1 MKFDKIL
8 AISMAATMSVA
19 FTACDDNDDDYVAAS
34 PEQGAKAYFL
44 PSNAKQIDLL
54 DSASSFDVKLSRSE
68 SSSALS
74 VPVSLSASKEGVFTC
89 PSTVDFAA
97 GSSEATLTVA
107 YDGTKLDFEEPV
119 EISISIDAASSSLY
133 GIASYSATAMI
144 PAPWASIGVGTIVDD
159 YITGFFGVENVA
171 WQVEIEAHQLIPG
184 FYRLVNPYGAGYP
197 YNEPGDFDTTQDYY
211 LEIHAEDPSK
221 VWIPT
226 TTYGMNWGYGDFIFG
241 SIAGLRIGQGNL
253 DAAEGY
259 YGQLQDGIITFP
271 ADALLIGMSDYNDG
285 GLYTCNG
292 SGAFKVVMPGI
303 VLADY
308 SVELSYAGKYYD
320 ASDNLYAVA
329 EVTALGED
337 VEEVRLAVAP
347 ADAANDLVAAIVSGE
362 CEDYVALSAPG
373 QAMLPMGA
381 DAESGKYSIVAV
393 TYAGGEAQEAN
404 SVNFK
409 YTSLSGEPEES
420 WTALYV
426 GDYTYYQCFEGT
438 DEDVVLSY
446 NDDNDVRC
454 KLEPWGNGT
463 ALHFNW
469 DADDNIWLDADQDME
484 FSQSPY
490 GDFYI
495 SDLSSEC
502 PLVDGDYDW
511 ATIIMANFG
520 DDCTGTE
527 GDPSF
532 IDFDTNTFC
541 FNVAYYTS
549 EGYIIGWGYETYEL
563 TAMAGARSM
572 SRVAALPQVSSFG
585 QPKHNS
591 HVKMLDKPMRIKGIE
606 RKLKA
611 DAKRMF

>member
-8 AISMAATMSVA
+8 AISLATTMSVA
-19 FTACDDNDDDYVAAS
+19 FTACDDVSDDYVAAS
-34 PEQGAKAYFL
+34 LEQGAKAYFL

-74 VPVSLSASKEGVFTC
+74 VPVNFTASKEGVFTC
-89 PSTVDFAA
+89 PATVDFAA

-119 EISISIDAASSSLY
+119 DFSITIDAAASSIY

-197 YNEPGDFDTTQDYY
+197 YNEPGDYDTTQDYY

-226 TTYGMNWGYGDFIFG
+226 TTYGMDWGYGNFIFG
-241 SIAGLRIGQGNL
+241 SMAGLRIGQGKPE
-253 DAAEGY
+253 AAEGY
-259 YGQLQDGIITFP
+259 YGQLADGIITFP
-271 ADALLIGMSDYNDG
+271 ANSLLIGMSDYDDG
-285 GLYTCNG
+285 GLYTCNE

-347 ADAANDLVAAIVSGE
+347 AAEANDLVAAIVSGE

-409 YTSLSGEPEES
+409 YTSMSGEPEET
-420 WTALYV
+420 WTPLFF
-426 GDYTYYQCFEGT
+426 GDYEYSLVFGTPEEPEYDLDLVLYQ
-438 DEDVVLSY
+438 S
-446 NDDNDVRC
+446 DNDPSRYKIAHWLMDVDFIFTMDNEGNC
-454 KLEPWGNGT
+454 TVLEDQETGYVNGGDMILFEELGLYAET
-463 ALHFNW
+463 DQMGWSFYENGVFYFNIIYYVE
-469 DADDNIWLDADQDME
+469 DGY
-484 FSQSPY
+484 Y
-490 GDFYI
+490 GY
-495 SDLSSEC
+495 
-502 PLVDGDYDW
+502 
-511 ATIIMANFG
+511 
-520 DDCTGTE
+520 
-527 GDPSF
+527 
-532 IDFDTNTFC
+532 
-541 FNVAYYTS
+541 
-549 EGYIIGWGYETYEL
+549 GYETFTL
-563 TAMAGARSM
+563 TAEYSEESAARGQHKA
-572 SRVAALPQVSSFG
+572 VAATEKHAVKSAKHKKTSSA
-585 QPKHNS
+585 
-591 HVKMLDKPMRIKGIE
+591 LRC
-606 RKLKA
+606 LKKNA
-611 DAKRMF
+611 IRLN